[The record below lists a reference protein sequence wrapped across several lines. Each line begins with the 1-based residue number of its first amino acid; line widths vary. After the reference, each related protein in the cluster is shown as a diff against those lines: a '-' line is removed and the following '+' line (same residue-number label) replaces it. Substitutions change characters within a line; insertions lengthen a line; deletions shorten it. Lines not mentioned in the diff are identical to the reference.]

1 MLDKIVTGRVRLLMK
16 PIYYLFYNI
25 TYSTLLSFVQWRYK
39 KIVRKIQS
47 KDKVKVAFFLINDSV
62 WKYEG
67 LYKLM
72 ESDHRF
78 EPVVVVCP
86 DIIYGHENMLRSMNL
101 AYTNFQ
107 SAGYHVVK
115 TYNEATKK
123 WLDVKKEIR
132 PDIVF
137 FCIPHK
143 LTKNQYYITNYLNC
157 LTCYVPYNFGNS
169 HLFKLMHNQI
179 FHNLLWRLFAETNM
193 HRDFSVKYAFNKGSN
208 VVVTGFPG
216 TDPLLDQHYVPTNVW
231 KQKDEKIKKIIWA
244 PHHTID
250 DDTSFLSYSN
260 FLRYADFMLEI
271 AAEFEGK
278 IQIAFKPHPLL
289 KNKLHAEAK
298 WDEERIDNYYNK
310 WKNLK
315 NGQLVE
321 GAYIDLFL
329 GSDAMIHDSGS
340 FLIEYIYT
348 GKPVLHTNKD
358 ENITDRMNAFGI
370 LAFNLHYHAKNEADI
385 HAFIEDVIKNKD
397 EKKEKRL
404 LFLATQLLP
413 PNHKSA
419 SENIFDELVAQLF

>member
-1 MLDKIVTGRVRLLMK
+1 MISKFLPGKVRRLLK
-16 PIYYLFYNI
+16 PIYHFFYNFI
-25 TYSTLLSFVQWRYK
+25 YSTFLSFVQWRYK
-39 KIVRKIQS
+39 KIVRQIQR
-47 KDKVKVAFFLINDSV
+47 KDKVKVAFFLINNSV

-67 LYKLM
+67 VYKLM
-72 ESDHRF
+72 ESDPRF
-78 EPVVVVCP
+78 EPVVVVIP
-86 DIIYGHENMLRSMNL
+86 NIIYGYENMVCNMNV
-101 AYTNFQ
+101 AFKDFQ
-107 SAGYHVVK
+107 TRGYQVVK

-123 WLDVKKEIR
+123 WLDVKKEIQ

-137 FCIPHK
+137 FTNPHK
-143 LTKNQYYITNYLNC
+143 LTKSKYYITNYLNC

-169 HLFKLMHNQI
+169 HLFQMMHNQI
-179 FHNLLWRLFAETNM
+179 FHNLLWRLFAETNI
-193 HRDFSVKYAFNKGSN
+193 HRDFSVKYAFNKGRN

-216 TDPLLDQHYVPTNVW
+216 TDIILNKQYVPINIW

-250 DDTSFLSYSN
+250 NDTAFLSYSS
-260 FLRYADFMLEI
+260 FLRYADFMLKI
-271 AAEFEGK
+271 ADEYEGK

-289 KNKLHAEAK
+289 KNKLQEEANWSK
-298 WDEERIDNYYNK
+298 ERIDNYYNK
-310 WKNLK
+310 WKNLE

-370 LAFNLHYHAKNEADI
+370 LAFNLHYHAKKEEDI
-385 HAFIEDVIKNKD
+385 KAFIENVLKNKD
-397 EKKEKRL
+397 EKKEERL
-404 LFLATQLLP
+404 LFLAAELLP

-419 SENIFDELVAQLF
+419 SENIFDEIVTQLF